1 MWKKTMDED
10 RRILVNEAED
20 EEDDFSEDILDTNQ
34 PNRSHENTCLHIV
47 YFSSIVAA
55 IGNHIN

>member
-1 MWKKTMDED
+1 MDED

-34 PNRSHENTCLHIV
+34 PNRSHENACLNIV

>member
-34 PNRSHENTCLHIV
+34 PNRGHENTCLNIV